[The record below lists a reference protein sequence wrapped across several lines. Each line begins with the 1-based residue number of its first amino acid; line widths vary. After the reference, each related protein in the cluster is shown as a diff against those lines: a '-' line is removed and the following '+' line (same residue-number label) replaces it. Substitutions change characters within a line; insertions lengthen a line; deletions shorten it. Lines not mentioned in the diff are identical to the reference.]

1 MGRISAAG
9 LSIFAAIGLLT
20 ASPANAVERVPLGSG
35 NWTHE
40 ASNTTFPVRLGN
52 AERIDVATFFDE
64 ERRDVGLNYQ
74 MENGEGRLRLTI
86 YIFPTNPRQN
96 CLQRFAGER
105 STITSRYSGSRLMDV
120 GLADSP
126 DSKTT
131 ESALSAVYGL
141 PADSMEQDSAELI
154 SQLYLYCAPGG
165 RWLVKLRA
173 SWSGTAESY
182 PDVMSMMNAVIW
194 PEELS

>member
-40 ASNTTFPVRLGN
+40 ASNTTFPARLGN

-105 STITSRYSGSRLMDV
+105 STITSRYSGSRLLDV

-141 PADSMEQDSAELI
+141 PADSMERD
-154 SQLYLYCAPGG
+154 CATEGC
-165 RWLVKLRA
+165 
-173 SWSGTAESY
+173 
-182 PDVMSMMNAVIW
+182 D
-194 PEELS
+194 

>member
-20 ASPANAVERVPLGSG
+20 ASPANAVERVPLSSG

-40 ASNTTFPVRLGN
+40 ASNTTFPERLGN

-86 YIFPTNPRQN
+86 
-96 CLQRFAGER
+96 
-105 STITSRYSGSRLMDV
+105 
-120 GLADSP
+120 
-126 DSKTT
+126 
-131 ESALSAVYGL
+131 
-141 PADSMEQDSAELI
+141 
-154 SQLYLYCAPGG
+154 
-165 RWLVKLRA
+165 
-173 SWSGTAESY
+173 
-182 PDVMSMMNAVIW
+182 
-194 PEELS
+194 